1 MGKGNQKIAAH
12 GTVKSTRYVN
22 SSPQWTCASKIQEPR
37 IDAVLMI
44 NMAAREY
51 SDIFALGEVLCADR
65 ALAGLI
71 LQLQSCTILDD
82 WKGF

>member
-1 MGKGNQKIAAH
+1 
-12 GTVKSTRYVN
+12 
-22 SSPQWTCASKIQEPR
+22 
-37 IDAVLMI
+37 MI

-71 LQLQSCTILDD
+71 VQLQSRTILDD